1 VSATVRRTLKNTALL
16 AAFEV
21 ANPLLSLLL
30 IGTITRR
37 LGADGLGAY
46 NLLLSLF
53 FIAHAFTS
61 LGLNTLVI
69 RDVAR
74 DRSAAGRVLW
84 TASALGFAVSV
95 VAGAAVL
102 LSARWGGYGPDAVL
116 STALVALALFPSV
129 VILFGESIFV
139 ACEQV
144 HVIVLLAAIENGGRV
159 AAGLVLVHAG
169 FGVTALIASFTV
181 LRFVTLAATLVVFRR
196 TVGPLRW
203 AFDAAT
209 LRDLSR
215 AIPVFGGILVASTL
229 YAKLDVFFLSGMT
242 TLAAVGYYA
251 AAYRLF
257 TIAQVL
263 PKSFNTSIFPVFSRL
278 FRQSSAEYQ
287 RAGSLSIR
295 YLLVVLIPLAAGV
308 QGTAAQVVPLLFGAG
323 FGPAVPA
330 LQVLIW
336 TVVPYGIAR
345 ILASAL
351 FATDR
356 QAVDLKVNLLSLAC
370 NVTLNLVLIPRFGLM
385 GCAWATLISM
395 ILFVGFQ
402 AIFLRGEISVVLRE
416 AGVIRILPAAAALI
430 GWLSW
435 TPSLPLA
442 LRIAGG
448 AGVYVFLL
456 FALQV
461 VPWRDLQ
468 TLLPRRFTALLPEE
482 REP

>member
-1 VSATVRRTLKNTALL
+1 
-16 AAFEV
+16 
-21 ANPLLSLLL
+21 
-30 IGTITRR
+30 
-37 LGADGLGAY
+37 
-46 NLLLSLF
+46 
-53 FIAHAFTS
+53 
-61 LGLNTLVI
+61 
-69 RDVAR
+69 
-74 DRSAAGRVLW
+74 
-84 TASALGFAVSV
+84 
-95 VAGAAVL
+95 
-102 LSARWGGYGPDAVL
+102 
-116 STALVALALFPSV
+116 
-129 VILFGESIFV
+129 
-139 ACEQV
+139 
-144 HVIVLLAAIENGGRV
+144 
-159 AAGLVLVHAG
+159 
-169 FGVTALIASFTV
+169 
-181 LRFVTLAATLVVFRR
+181 
-196 TVGPLRW
+196 
-203 AFDAAT
+203 
-209 LRDLSR
+209 
-215 AIPVFGGILVASTL
+215 
-229 YAKLDVFFLSGMT
+229 
-242 TLAAVGYYA
+242 VGYYA